1 MMTVPIIK
9 SVLTVPSASLRAGFV
24 LALTP
29 VQRWEAARNFNS
41 IMTDRWFIVTTV
53 VAIVILIVLFVLV
66 SLNRARQQREAA
78 GRLFAEYA
86 NERGLSTHE
95 RQVLIDIANEAGL
108 KSNESI
114 FTLAS
119 AFDQGVARF
128 EESHAGRQAGE
139 ESSQLRA
146 ELSRLREK
154 LGFKKLTAVTAGATT
169 TLGKLSSR
177 QIPVGKKVHMT
188 RRKARDGG
196 EVESTITRN
205 GDTELEVR
213 LDKPVKITF
222 GEFWCIRYYFG
233 SSVWEFDTSVV
244 SYDGDILVLSHSDN
258 VRFINRRRFLRV
270 PVRKPAFI
278 AHFPFVES
286 SERGWVPPEFIP
298 AVVTE
303 LAGPGLL
310 IEAALQVKTGERVLI
325 LFNLDEEQDGDS
337 ATANAG
343 TLRIIE
349 DVGVVRHIKSI
360 PDGMSIAVELTGLSD
375 LDIDELV
382 QVTNAALVRV
392 KAGVDP
398 VREQRLEDSGLQEKG
413 SNEAAS
419 TSEEGHDGQLVD
431 QTSSPGRVAA
441 QGNGA

>member
-1 MMTVPIIK
+1 MMTVVIK
-9 SVLTVPSASLRAGFV
+9 SILEVFT

-41 IMTDRWFIVTTV
+41 IMTERWFILTTV
-53 VAIVILIVLFVLV
+53 IALVVFTVLLVLV
-66 SLNRARQQREAA
+66 SFNRARQERKAA
-78 GRLFAEYA
+78 GRLFVEYA
-86 NERGLSTHE
+86 NERGLSAHE
-95 RQVLIDIANEAGL
+95 RQTLIDVAKKAGL

-114 FTLAS
+114 FTLSS
-119 AFDQGVARF
+119 AFDQGVAEL
-128 EESHAGRQAGE
+128 EEGRAGRQTGE
-139 ESSQLRA
+139 ESSQLRR

-169 TLGKLSSR
+169 KVGKLSSR
-177 QIPVGKKVHMT
+177 QIPVGKKIHMT

-196 EVESTITRN
+196 EVESTIVRN

-222 GEFWCIRYYFG
+222 GEFWCVRYYFG

-270 PVRKPAFI
+270 PVKRPAFI

-286 SERGWVPPEFIP
+286 SERGWVPPEYIP

-310 IEAALQVKTGERVLI
+310 VEAALQVKTGERVLI
-325 LFNLDEEQDGDS
+325 LINLDEEQSGDS
-337 ATANAG
+337 TAANAG

-349 DVGVVRHIKSI
+349 DVGVVRHTKSI
-360 PDGMSIAVELTGLSD
+360 PDGMSIAVELTGLGDS
-375 LDIDELV
+375 DIDELV

-398 VREQRLEDSGLQEKG
+398 VRDQQLEDSGLQEKG

-419 TSEEGHDGQLVD
+419 AEEQGHDGQLI
-431 QTSSPGRVAA
+431 AA